1 MSRLR
6 AVVADDEPFLR
17 EAIADLLTQNDII
30 VVAKVGDADAARQA
44 VAETLPDIAILDI
57 RMPPT
62 HHLDGLTAAI
72 EIRARTPDVAILLM
86 SQHVETQ
93 FVDTLLG
100 SDARGVGYLL
110 KDRVA
115 GVAEFVDAVRRV
127 AAGACV
133 VDPEVV
139 ALLLRPARRDPVGEL
154 THRERE
160 VLSLMAEGRSNQ
172 AICAQLT
179 LSPKT
184 VETHIRHIF
193 STLGLAHEPD
203 YHRRVLAVLA
213 HLGRPR

>member
-1 MSRLR
+1 MTRLR

-17 EAIADLLTQNDII
+17 EAIAGLLGQNDIT
-30 VVAKVGDADAARQA
+30 VVAKVGDANAARQA
-44 VAETLPDIAILDI
+44 VAEAHPDIAILDI
-57 RMPPT
+57 RMPPK
-62 HHLDGLTAAI
+62 HHLDGLSAAI
-72 EIRARTPDVAILLM
+72 EIRARTPDIAVLLL
-86 SQHVETQ
+86 SHHVETQ

-100 SDARGVGYLL
+100 SNAKGVGYLL
-110 KDRVA
+110 KDRVS

-127 AAGACV
+127 AAGGCV
-133 VDPEVV
+133 IDPEVV
-139 ALLLRPARRDPVGEL
+139 ALLLRPARRDPLSEL

-160 VLSLMAEGRSNQ
+160 VLALMAEGRSNQ

-184 VETHIRHIF
+184 IETHIRHIF

-213 HLGRPR
+213 HLGGPR

>member
-1 MSRLR
+1 MTRLR

-17 EAIADLLTQNDII
+17 EAIAGLLGQNDIT
-30 VVAKVGDADAARQA
+30 VVAKVGDANAARQA
-44 VAETLPDIAILDI
+44 VAEAHPDIAILDI

-62 HHLDGLTAAI
+62 HHLDGLSAAI
-72 EIRARTPDVAILLM
+72 EIRARTPDIAVLLL

-100 SDARGVGYLL
+100 SNAKGVGYLL
-110 KDRVA
+110 KDRVS

-127 AAGACV
+127 AAGGCV
-133 VDPEVV
+133 IDPEVV
-139 ALLLRPARRDPVGEL
+139 AMLLRPARRDPLSEL

-160 VLSLMAEGRSNQ
+160 VLALMAEGRSNQ

-184 VETHIRHIF
+184 IETHIRHIF

-213 HLGRPR
+213 HLGRRR